1 MHVYFSSFG
10 LWDNL
15 DGLLVPVGVR
25 LSVKL
30 AKFLQFFDLLN
41 ERGLSGNHGNLGF
54 CGHNLS
60 LFYGLF
66 GLFNFVKLL
75 LLVSELLA
83 LCIEENVVNCGK
95 VDDKLTLLLGD
106 GCGGC

>member
-1 MHVYFSSFG
+1 
-10 LWDNL
+10 
-15 DGLLVPVGVR
+15 
-25 LSVKL
+25 
-30 AKFLQFFDLLN
+30 
-41 ERGLSGNHGNLGF
+41 LGF
-54 CGHNLS
+54 SGHNLS
-60 LFYGLF
+60 LFNGLF

-75 LLVSELLA
+75 LLISELLA